1 MALAVR
7 YDKEPIV
14 VLKSYDLNQQNFQHL
29 FETLISSNHET
40 EIPTKVTV
48 TSRNIS
54 QLAIESDGLIHAR
67 MLPSQQVRWYKT
79 ALRRSITLLDSQSER
94 LDETTETVCQILC
107 LLVEAI
113 AKEGNVET
121 ATTEVKRQKPFIR
134 ACAEKYRIRILI
146 TICFVDSSLG
156 DLTEANLECHR
167 EMSEPLNL
175 QVERVESF
183 FQLGSYY
190 YLGGYTQQA
199 YECYIKAN
207 KIQDYQTAS
216 SKNPIEWSENVE
228 SILNTYLEKGNI
240 GVGQWHD
247 WIRSTF
253 ELMSDKFEASPQDA
267 RNLFVLGSNL
277 HKASMHGLALKV
289 FFRAVQI
296 QMEVLG
302 ENHTDTL
309 SSFRAIGTVYFDD
322 GNYTLALQYFNRSLL
337 ITNRIH
343 GPNSRHATTLLI
355 RIGKVLQLLGHA
367 DAVNYWKQAL
377 EIMIRLKMN
386 DILMVS
392 VLYRLAEWHSDRLRL
407 FAAFDYHTRAYYLLR
422 ELKEEEQP
430 VFPAA
435 RTVPSISTALQ
446 SIGSSVSIRN
456 IVPPFITQCR
466 EDLFRLKE
474 DLSALAWGTT
484 EEEFLIRMVYM
495 DYYLY
500 YSLAIALLL
509 CLYMKCILLP

>member
-1 MALAVR
+1 MEEQGPNRHKLQSSAVGTTGHRVAELSLEENRHEEARTPTAVFESSEGRGLQQGIGNTMIVHNYGNSAAAVR
-7 YDKEPIV
+7 
-14 VLKSYDLNQQNFQHL
+14 
-29 FETLISSNHET
+29 
-40 EIPTKVTV
+40 
-48 TSRNIS
+48 
-54 QLAIESDGLIHAR
+54 
-67 MLPSQQVRWYKT
+67 
-79 ALRRSITLLDSQSER
+79 QSE
-94 LDETTETVCQILC
+94 
-107 LLVEAI
+107 
-113 AKEGNVET
+113 
-121 ATTEVKRQKPFIR
+121 
-134 ACAEKYRIRILI
+134 
-146 TICFVDSSLG
+146 
-156 DLTEANLECHR
+156 
-167 EMSEPLNL
+167 
-175 QVERVESF
+175 
-183 FQLGSYY
+183 
-190 YLGGYTQQA
+190 
-199 YECYIKAN
+199 
-207 KIQDYQTAS
+207 
-216 SKNPIEWSENVE
+216 
-228 SILNTYLEKGNI
+228 NI
-240 GVGQWHD
+240 G
-247 WIRSTF
+247 T
-253 ELMSDKFEASPQDA
+253 
-267 RNLFVLGSNL
+267 SN
-277 HKASMHGLALKV
+277 
-289 FFRAVQI
+289 Q
-296 QMEVLG
+296 
-302 ENHTDTL
+302 
-309 SSFRAIGTVYFDD
+309 TVYFDD

-377 EIMIRLKMN
+377 EIMTRLKMN

-456 IVPPFITQCR
+456 IVQPFITQCR